1 MQFSFETLSFILT
14 YWVGVLSFPLLCNT
28 VCPGQRKPLLGIE
41 VQELETRLDSPVKA
55 FYLIIFPP
63 LIIVRLKLTTTFPF
77 NAAMR
82 NAQQDNV
89 VQPNSESWTL
99 QLLIII
105 SLSGLILHFH

>member
-1 MQFSFETLSFILT
+1 MQFSLETLSFILT

-63 LIIVRLKLTTTFPF
+63 RGSFLGIVVHL
-77 NAAMR
+77 
-82 NAQQDNV
+82 
-89 VQPNSESWTL
+89 
-99 QLLIII
+99 
-105 SLSGLILHFH
+105 G